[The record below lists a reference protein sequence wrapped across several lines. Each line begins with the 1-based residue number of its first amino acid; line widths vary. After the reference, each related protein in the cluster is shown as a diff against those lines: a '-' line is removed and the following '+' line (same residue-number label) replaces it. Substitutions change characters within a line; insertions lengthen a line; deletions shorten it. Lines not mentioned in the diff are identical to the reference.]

1 MGLAVTSGWHS
12 SNLKTLFDKIQWSL
26 ALARN
31 VRGKEEKGHTMK
43 ATDLEDM
50 TFTKPEI
57 GKKKKKAVKPSTRN
71 YDPRPKKAV
80 NNENLV
86 SQFRALLINTVPSA
100 VSLHILTEH
109 GLNEATDGIDEIT
122 EQTSTNG
129 VPLTGIHG
137 NPFSQEQPFTLDCI
151 PPFKLTPHVLM
162 KLCKRD
168 RE

>member
-1 MGLAVTSGWHS
+1 MGLAVTSVRHS

-26 ALARN
+26 ALAKK
-31 VRGKEEKGHTMK
+31 VRGKEEKGHNE
-43 ATDLEDM
+43 ATNLEDM

-80 NNENLV
+80 NNETLV
-86 SQFRALLINTVPSA
+86 SQFRGLLINTVPSA
-100 VSLHILTEH
+100 VGLHILPEITE
-109 GLNEATDGIDEIT
+109 AIDEIT

-129 VPLTGIHG
+129 VLLTSIHG
-137 NPFSQEQPFTLDCI
+137 NPFSQEQPFTLDCTS
-151 PPFKLTPHVLM
+151 PFKTHPQVLM

-168 RE
+168 KE